1 MNNVKINELRK
12 WMAQNQVDLAY
23 ISDPGHIAYFSG
35 YESEPHER
43 VLALFIP
50 LEQDPFLFT
59 PALEV
64 EDAQN
69 SAWSFD
75 VRGYLDSE
83 NPWEIIGKE
92 IRHRYGQ
99 PGNIGIEKNALTVD
113 RFDAISDVLTG
124 SDNFTDLTAIIQR
137 LQLIKT
143 LEEKDQL
150 LAAGK
155 WADVAFEIGFKAV
168 KEGVTEQ
175 AIIAEIEYQLKK
187 QGVSQM
193 SFDTL
198 VLAGKNA
205 ASPHGAPGS
214 TKISPN
220 ELVLFDLGV
229 VWDGY
234 CSDATRTVAYKKPT
248 EFQEKIYQITL
259 EAQLAAQ
266 AAVRPGV
273 TAAELDQIAR
283 NVINSYGYGEY
294 FNHRL
299 GHGIGTTVH
308 EFPSLVA
315 GNDLVI
321 EEGMCFSLEPG
332 IYIPDQVG
340 VRIEDCVYV
349 TKDGCIPFTTTPKEL
364 LVIEQGCEKSDLI

>member
-1 MNNVKINELRK
+1 MNHVKITELRK
-12 WMAQNQVDLAY
+12 WMAQKQVDLAY
-23 ISDPGHIAYFSG
+23 ICDPKHIAYFSG
-35 YESEPHER
+35 YESDPHER

-69 SAWSFD
+69 STWSFD

-92 IRHRYGQ
+92 IHTRYGQ
-99 PGNIGIEKNALTVD
+99 PGTIGIEKNVLTID
-113 RFDAISDVLTG
+113 RFDAISNGLIGTD
-124 SDNFTDLTAIIQR
+124 SFIDLTAIIQR

-143 LEEKDQL
+143 QEEKEQL

-155 WADVAFEIGFKAV
+155 WADIAFEIGFQAV
-168 KEGVTEQ
+168 KEGMTEQ

-205 ASPHGAPGS
+205 ASPHGTPGN
-214 TKISPN
+214 TQIAPN

-229 VWDGY
+229 VWNGY
-234 CSDATRTVAYKKPT
+234 CSDATRTIAYKKPT
-248 EFQEKIYQITL
+248 AFQEKIYQITL
-259 EAQLAAQ
+259 EAQQTAQ
-266 AAVRPGV
+266 AAVRPGI

-283 NVINSYGYGEY
+283 KVISSYGYGEY

-308 EFPSLVA
+308 EFPSLVE

-332 IYIPDQVG
+332 IYIPEQVG

-349 TKDGCIPFTTTPKEL
+349 TKDGCLALTNTPKEL
-364 LVIEQGCEKSDLI
+364 IILN

>member
-12 WMAQNQVDLAY
+12 WMAQKQVDLAY

-50 LEQDPFLFT
+50 LEKDPFLFT

-69 SAWSFD
+69 SSWTFD

-83 NPWEIIGKE
+83 NPWKVIGKE
-92 IRHRYGQ
+92 LYARYGQ
-99 PGNIGIEKNALTVD
+99 PGKIGIEKNALTVD
-113 RFDAISDVLTG
+113 RFDAISDQLTG
-124 SDNFTDLTAIIQR
+124 TDAFIDLTSIIQR

-143 LEEKDQL
+143 VEEKNKL
-150 LAAGK
+150 MAAGK
-155 WADVAFEIGFKAV
+155 WADVAFEVGFNAI

-175 AIIAEIEYQLKK
+175 AIIAEIEYNLKK

-193 SFDTL
+193 SFHTI
-198 VLAGKNA
+198 VLAGMNA
-205 ASPHGAPGS
+205 ASPHGTPGS
-214 TKISPN
+214 TKVTPN

-229 VWDGY
+229 IWDGY

-248 EFQEKIYQITL
+248 DFQEKIYNITL
-259 EAQLAAQ
+259 EAQLTAQ
-266 AAVRPGV
+266 AAVRPGI

-283 NVINSYGYGEY
+283 KVINSYGYGEY

-308 EFPSLVA
+308 EFPSLVE

-321 EEGMCFSLEPG
+321 EESMCFSLEPG
-332 IYIPDQVG
+332 IYIPGKVG

-349 TKDGCIPFTTTPKEL
+349 TKDGCVPFTTTSKEL
-364 LVIEQGCEKSDLI
+364 KILD

>member
-1 MNNVKINELRK
+1 MNNVKINELRQ
-12 WMAQNQVDLAY
+12 WMAQHQVELAY

-35 YESEPHER
+35 YESDPHER

-69 SAWSFD
+69 SSWAYD

-92 IRHRYGQ
+92 LRARYGQ
-99 PGNIGIEKNALTVD
+99 PGNVGIEKNALTVD
-113 RFDAISDVLTG
+113 RFDAISDILTG
-124 SDNFTDLTAIIQR
+124 TDSYTDLTSIIQR

-143 LEEKDQL
+143 VEEKDKL
-150 LAAGK
+150 IEAGK
-155 WADVAFEIGFKAV
+155 WADVAFEIGFKTV

-198 VLAGKNA
+198 VLAGANA
-205 ASPHGAPGS
+205 ASPHGTPGS
-214 TKISPN
+214 TKVSPN

-229 VWDGY
+229 IWNGY
-234 CSDATRTVAYKKPT
+234 CSDATRTVAYQKPT
-248 EFQEKIYQITL
+248 EFQEKIYNITL

-266 AAVRPGV
+266 EAVRPGV
-273 TAAELDQIAR
+273 TAQIAR

-308 EFPSLVA
+308 EFPSLVE

-332 IYIPDQVG
+332 IYIPEKVG

-349 TKDGCIPFTTTPKEL
+349 TSDGCVPFTTTPKEL
-364 LVIEQGCEKSDLI
+364 LVLE

>member
-1 MNNVKINELRK
+1 MKEGSSMNTAKIQELRQ
-12 WMAQNQVDLAY
+12 WMAQKEIDLAY
-23 ISDPGHIAYFSG
+23 ISDPGHIAYFAG
-35 YESEPHER
+35 YESDPHER

-50 LEQDPFLFT
+50 LENDPFLFT

-69 SAWSFD
+69 SSWAYD

-83 NPWEIIGKE
+83 NPWAIIRKE
-92 IRHRYGQ
+92 INARYGELK
-99 PGNIGIEKNALTVD
+99 NIGIEKNALTVD
-113 RFDAISDVLTG
+113 RYEEIKEMVPSAAS
-124 SDNFTDLTAIIQR
+124 FTDLTPAVQR

-143 LEEKDQL
+143 VEEKDKL
-150 LAAGK
+150 IAAGK
-155 WADVAFEIGFKAV
+155 WADVAFEIGFRTLE
-168 KEGVTEQ
+168 EGITEQ
-175 AIIAEIEYQLKK
+175 AVIAEIEYQLKK

-214 TKISPN
+214 TTIAPN

-229 VWDGY
+229 VWNGY
-234 CSDATRTVAYKKPT
+234 CSDATRTVAFQKPT
-248 EFQEKIYQITL
+248 DFQEKIYNITL

-266 AAVRPGV
+266 EAVRPGI
-273 TAAELDQIAR
+273 TAGELDQIAR
-283 NVINSYGYGEY
+283 KVIDGYGYGEY

-308 EFPSLVA
+308 EYPSLVE

-332 IYIPDQVG
+332 IYIPEKVG

-349 TKDGCIPFTTTPKEL
+349 TKDGCVPFTTTPKEL
-364 LVIEQGCEKSDLI
+364 LVLG

>member
-12 WMAQNQVDLAY
+12 WMAQKQVDLAY

-69 SAWSFD
+69 SSWTFD

-92 IRHRYGQ
+92 LRTRYGQ
-99 PGNIGIEKNALTVD
+99 PGKIGIEKNALTVD
-113 RFDAISDVLTG
+113 RFDAISDQLVGT
-124 SDNFTDLTAIIQR
+124 DDFIDLTSIIQR
-137 LQLIKT
+137 LQLIKIV
-143 LEEKDQL
+143 EEKDKL
-150 LAAGK
+150 IAAGK
-155 WADVAFEIGFKAV
+155 WADVAFEVGFKAV
-168 KEGVTEQ
+168 KEGITEQ

-193 SFDTL
+193 SFDTI
-198 VLAGKNA
+198 VLAGMNA
-205 ASPHGAPGS
+205 ASPHGTPGN
-214 TKISPN
+214 TKVTQN

-248 EFQEKIYQITL
+248 EFQEKIYNITL
-259 EAQLAAQ
+259 EAQLTAQ

-308 EFPSLVA
+308 EFPSLVE

-332 IYIPDQVG
+332 IYIPGKVG

-349 TKDGCIPFTTTPKEL
+349 TEDGCVPFTTTSKEL
-364 LVIEQGCEKSDLI
+364 RILD

>member
-1 MNNVKINELRK
+1 MT
-12 WMAQNQVDLAY
+12 
-23 ISDPGHIAYFSG
+23 S
-35 YESEPHER
+35 
-43 VLALFIP
+43 
-50 LEQDPFLFT
+50 
-59 PALEV
+59 
-64 EDAQN
+64 
-69 SAWSFD
+69 
-75 VRGYLDSE
+75 
-83 NPWEIIGKE
+83 
-92 IRHRYGQ
+92 
-99 PGNIGIEKNALTVD
+99 
-113 RFDAISDVLTG
+113 
-124 SDNFTDLTAIIQR
+124 IIQR

-143 LEEKDQL
+143 VEEKDKL
-150 LAAGK
+150 IAAGK
-155 WADVAFEIGFKAV
+155 WADVAFEVGFKAV
-168 KEGVTEQ
+168 KEGITEQ

-193 SFDTL
+193 SFDTI
-198 VLAGKNA
+198 VLAGMNA
-205 ASPHGAPGS
+205 ASPHGTPGS
-214 TKISPN
+214 TKVTPN

-248 EFQEKIYQITL
+248 EFQEKIYNITL
-259 EAQLAAQ
+259 EAQLTAQ

-308 EFPSLVA
+308 EFPSLVE

-332 IYIPDQVG
+332 IYIPGKVG

-349 TKDGCIPFTTTPKEL
+349 TEDGCVPFTTTSKEL
-364 LVIEQGCEKSDLI
+364 RILD

>member
-1 MNNVKINELRK
+1 MNNVKINELRQ
-12 WMAQNQVDLAY
+12 WMANNQVELAY

-35 YESEPHER
+35 YESDPHER

-64 EDAQN
+64 DDAKN
-69 SAWSFD
+69 SGWTFD

-92 IRHRYGQ
+92 IRTRYGQ
-99 PGNIGIEKNALTVD
+99 PGNVGIEKNALTVE
-113 RFDAISDVLTG
+113 RFDYMSDILSGT
-124 SDNFTDLTAIIQR
+124 DFFTDLTPVIQR

-143 LEEKDQL
+143 VEEKDKL
-150 LAAGK
+150 IAAGK

-168 KEGVTEQ
+168 KEGITEQ

-205 ASPHGAPGS
+205 ASPHGAPGN
-214 TKISPN
+214 TQVKPN

-234 CSDATRTVAYKKPT
+234 CSDATRTIAYKKPT
-248 EFQEKIYQITL
+248 EFQEKIYNITL
-259 EAQLAAQ
+259 EAQLAAHD
-266 AAVRPGV
+266 AVRPGI
-273 TAAELDQIAR
+273 TAGELDQIAR
-283 NVINSYGYGEY
+283 GVIDSYGYGEY

-308 EFPSLVA
+308 EYPSLVE

-332 IYIPDQVG
+332 IYIPEQVG

-349 TKDGCIPFTTTPKEL
+349 TKDGCVSFTTTPKEL
-364 LVIEQGCEKSDLI
+364 LILE

>member
-1 MNNVKINELRK
+1 MNKDKIQELRK
-12 WMAQNQVDLAY
+12 WMGENKVELAY

-35 YESEPHER
+35 YESDPHER

-50 LEQDPFLFT
+50 LEKDPFLFT

-69 SAWSFD
+69 SSWAYD
-75 VRGYLDSE
+75 VTGYLDSE
-83 NPWEIIGKE
+83 NPWKIIGKE
-92 IRHRYGQ
+92 IEKRYGQ
-99 PGNIGIEKNALTVD
+99 PMNVGIEKNALSVD
-113 RFDAISDVLTG
+113 RFEFISSQLVGTDF
-124 SDNFTDLTAIIQR
+124 FTDLTPVIQR

-143 LEEKDQL
+143 TQERDLLLE
-150 LAAGK
+150 AGN
-155 WADVAFEIGFKAV
+155 WADVAFEVGFQAIKD
-168 KEGVTEQ
+168 GVTEQ
-175 AIIAEIEYQLKK
+175 EIIAEIEYQLKRK
-187 QGVSQM
+187 GVSQM

-198 VLAGKNA
+198 VLAGENA

-214 TKISPN
+214 TQVKPN

-229 VWDGY
+229 IWKGY
-234 CSDATRTVAYKKPT
+234 CSDATRTVAFQNPT
-248 EFQEKIYQITL
+248 EFQEKIYNITL

-266 AAVRPGV
+266 EAVRPGI
-273 TAAELDQIAR
+273 TAGQLDKIAR
-283 NVINSYGYGEY
+283 DVIDGYGYGEY

-308 EFPSLVA
+308 EYPSLVE

-332 IYIPDQVG
+332 IYIPNQVG

-349 TKDGCIPFTTTPKEL
+349 TKDGCVPFTKTPKEL
-364 LVIEQGCEKSDLI
+364 TIIG

>member
-1 MNNVKINELRK
+1 MRKKDVQMNLEKINELRQ
-12 WMAQNQVDLAY
+12 WMAQKEIDLAY
-23 ISDPGHIAYFSG
+23 ISDPCHIAYFAG

-43 VLALFIP
+43 VLALFLP
-50 LEQDPFLFT
+50 LDQDPFLFT

-69 SAWSFD
+69 SPWAYD

-83 NPWEIIGKE
+83 DPWLLIGQE
-92 IRHRYGQ
+92 IRTRYPQ
-99 PGNIGIEKNALTVD
+99 IKTIGIEKNALTVD
-113 RFDAISDVLTG
+113 RFDALSLQMTSSVR
-124 SDNFTDLTAIIQR
+124 FADLTPVIQR

-143 LEEKDQL
+143 KKEKEQL
-150 LAAGK
+150 IAAGK
-155 WADVAFEIGFKAV
+155 WADVAFEIGFRSI

-198 VLAGKNA
+198 VLAGTNA
-205 ASPHGAPGS
+205 ASPHGTPGS
-214 TKISPN
+214 TTIQPN

-234 CSDATRTVAYKKPT
+234 CSDATRTVAFQKPT

-266 AAVRPGV
+266 EAVRPGV
-273 TAAELDQIAR
+273 TAAELDQVAR
-283 NVINSYGYGEY
+283 NVIESYGYGEY

-308 EFPSLVA
+308 EYPSLVA

-349 TKDGCIPFTTTPKEL
+349 TSDGCIPFTTTPKEL
-364 LVIEQGCEKSDLI
+364 LVVE

>member
-1 MNNVKINELRK
+1 MNNVKINELRQ
-12 WMAQNQVDLAY
+12 WMAQHQVELAY

-35 YESEPHER
+35 YESDPHER

-69 SAWSFD
+69 SSWAYD

-92 IRHRYGQ
+92 LRARYGQ
-99 PGNIGIEKNALTVD
+99 PGNVGIEKNAL
-113 RFDAISDVLTG
+113 
-124 SDNFTDLTAIIQR
+124 
-137 LQLIKT
+137 
-143 LEEKDQL
+143 
-150 LAAGK
+150 
-155 WADVAFEIGFKAV
+155 
-168 KEGVTEQ
+168 EGVTEQ

-198 VLAGKNA
+198 VLAGANA
-205 ASPHGAPGS
+205 ASPHGTPGN

-229 VWDGY
+229 VWNGY
-234 CSDATRTVAYKKPT
+234 CSDATRTIAYQKPT
-248 EFQEKIYQITL
+248 DFQEKIYNITL

-266 AAVRPGV
+266 EAVRPGV
-273 TAAELDQIAR
+273 TAGELDQIAR

-308 EFPSLVA
+308 EFPSLVE

-332 IYIPDQVG
+332 IYIPEKVG

-349 TKDGCIPFTTTPKEL
+349 TSDGCVPFTTTPKEL
-364 LVIEQGCEKSDLI
+364 LVLEK

>member
-1 MNNVKINELRK
+1 MNNVKINELRQ
-12 WMAQNQVDLAY
+12 WMAQHQVELAY

-35 YESEPHER
+35 YESDPHER

-69 SAWSFD
+69 SSWTYD

-92 IRHRYGQ
+92 LRARYGQ
-99 PGNIGIEKNALTVD
+99 PGNVGIEKNALTVD
-113 RFDAISDVLTG
+113 RFDAISDILTG
-124 SDNFTDLTAIIQR
+124 TDSYTDLTSIIQR

-143 LEEKDQL
+143 VEEKDKL
-150 LAAGK
+150 IEAGK
-155 WADVAFEIGFKAV
+155 WADVAS
-168 KEGVTEQ
+168 EQ

-198 VLAGKNA
+198 VLAGANA
-205 ASPHGAPGS
+205 ASPHGTPGS
-214 TKISPN
+214 TKVSPN

-229 VWDGY
+229 VWNGY
-234 CSDATRTVAYKKPT
+234 CSDATRTVAYQKPT
-248 EFQEKIYQITL
+248 EFQEKIYNITL

-266 AAVRPGV
+266 EAVRPGV
-273 TAAELDQIAR
+273 TAGELDQIAR

-308 EFPSLVA
+308 EFPSLVE

-332 IYIPDQVG
+332 IYIPEKVG

-349 TKDGCIPFTTTPKEL
+349 TSDGCVPFTTTPKEL
-364 LVIEQGCEKSDLI
+364 LVLE